1 MKLFEVASDGTGRMG
16 QFLHDSRGKSERSD
30 GEGEEG
36 GVIERS
42 GQREDGNVKGA
53 GWAFANEGE
62 GVGTTS
68 GCMTSGELC

>member
-16 QFLHDSRGKSERSD
+16 QVLHDSRGKSERSD
-30 GEGEEG
+30 SEG

-53 GWAFANEGE
+53 GWAFATEGE
-62 GVGTTS
+62 GIGTTS
-68 GCMTSGELC
+68 GRVTSGELC